1 MLIKISFYNDD
12 ENEKQNIYQA
22 VESVPNS
29 NRKIQETEATSTP
42 LHITHIDDRLL
53 S

>member
-1 MLIKISFYNDD
+1 MQIAFYNDD

-42 LHITHIDDRLL
+42 LYITHIDDRLL